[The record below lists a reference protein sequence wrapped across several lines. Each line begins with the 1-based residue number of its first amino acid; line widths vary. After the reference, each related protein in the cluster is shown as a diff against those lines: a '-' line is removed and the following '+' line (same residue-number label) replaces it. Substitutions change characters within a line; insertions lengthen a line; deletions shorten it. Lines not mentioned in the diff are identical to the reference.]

1 MSVSAVPSPV
11 LPSAKSMRQYNDVLI
26 DATVPETY
34 YLERRASLPAE
45 HSVEKPVES
54 FQKASRRDIHRIL

>member
-1 MSVSAVPSPV
+1 
-11 LPSAKSMRQYNDVLI
+11 MRQYNDVLI